1 MKTANETNIALRHNR
16 MKVLLIEVNL
26 DEVELIRQ
34 LLSETFTESKL
45 KIIHVGCLQAG
56 IEILQNQK
64 FDVVLLNLTL
74 PDQQG
79 LQIISQ
85 VKNYGATTPIVV
97 ILPNNDQKLALST
110 IHAGAEFYL
119 VKDSIDSEVLIHCLN
134 YAIERQRTKNEV
146 NLLLEA
152 TTTISHCQDFNEAL
166 TVTLSLLC
174 KHINWEFGEA
184 WIVNDEQKLN
194 YSPGWYS
201 SDRQFTELGE
211 HSQKL
216 QLLPGEGLPGRVFVS
231 KNPEWIKDIYLTE
244 NSSFLRSEITAKL
257 GLNSCF
263 AIPIIGEIQVLAV
276 LVFFKED
283 KQSED
288 KHLLELL
295 SAVATQLGSHI
306 QRKKTEA
313 ALQLSEERLN
323 LAIAASKLGLWDWNI
338 STGQIYFNSY
348 WKEMLGY
355 EEIEIDN
362 NYTAFE
368 KLMHPEDMPRVLQIL
383 SNHLENLTDFYEV
396 EFRMQSKSGEWKW
409 ILSRGKVFR
418 RDETGK
424 PLRMTG
430 THQDISDRKK
440 VEEANLNL
448 TRKFQESQKIA
459 HIGNW
464 EFDVLTGSVTWSEE
478 LFRIYGI
485 TPNKTPAFDQLV
497 EQIHPDD
504 REAFLQVMEKALTEG
519 ASYEMDHRIIRSDG
533 QIRYINGKGQAL
545 KTSHTSSNN
554 QKFGYV
560 LRLFGTA
567 IDITERCQA
576 EAALQQQFL
585 RQRLLAAILERI
597 RQSLNSEEV
606 LQTAVE
612 EVRRFLLTDRTIIY
626 RFNPDWSGVIAVE
639 SVAEE
644 WMPILG
650 IVIQD
655 NCFVEKYVPLYK
667 QGRIRAI
674 EDIYNGELHQCHA
687 DTLASLQVQANI
699 IVPILQGENL
709 WGLLIA
715 HHCTNARK
723 WQESEIDCLKQIGL
737 QLGIAIQQSTLFEQ
751 AQIEIAE
758 RQKAELALRESQAKL
773 QEKNQELEI
782 TLQDLKQTQTQ
793 LIQSE
798 KMVGLGQIVA
808 GIAHEIN
815 NPISFIYGN
824 LDYADQYVQSLLKLV
839 ELYNNYYP
847 NPPDKIQEEI
857 DKNDLEFIT
866 QDFPKLLFSMKSGA
880 ERIEK
885 IVKSLRTFSRLDEA
899 DMKSVDIHEGIES
912 TLMLLQSRLKCP
924 GKKLEIQVIKH
935 YSELPLVE
943 CYAGQL
949 NQVIMN
955 LLCNAID
962 SLESRFANEALTQKN
977 KNHTKEEIT
986 VRPSTIT
993 IRTYLSAIGN
1003 VAISIADNG
1012 CGIPESIRKRVFD
1025 PFFTTKAVGQG
1036 TGLGL
1041 SVSHSIIEHHS
1052 GKITCES
1059 TFGEG
1064 TNFIV
1069 EIPLQQ
1075 RNAMAQTPV
1084 QPPGN
1089 QNHLSIVK
1097 YQ

>member
-1 MKTANETNIALRHNR
+1 MMTANKTNIALPHKS
-16 MKVLLIEVNL
+16 MKVLLIEDNL
-26 DEVELIRQ
+26 EDVELIREV
-34 LLSETFTESKL
+34 LLETYIETNLKL
-45 KIIHVGCLQAG
+45 TNVDCLQAG
-56 IEILQNQK
+56 KEVLLKVK
-64 FDVVLLNLTL
+64 FDVILLDLTL
-74 PDQQG
+74 PDSQG
-79 LQIISQ
+79 LETITE
-85 VKNYGATTPIVV
+85 VKKYGAKTPIVV
-97 ILPNNDQKLALST
+97 MLASNDQTLALSA

-119 VKDSIDSEVLIHCLN
+119 TKSSIDSQVLLYCLN
-134 YAIERQRTKNEV
+134 YAVERQRTENEV
-146 NLLLEA
+146 HLLLDA
-152 TTTISHCQDFNEAL
+152 TTAISQSQDLNEAL
-166 TVTLSLLC
+166 AVTLNLLC
-174 KHINWEFGEA
+174 KHINWKFGEA
-184 WIVNDEQKLN
+184 WIVTDEQKLV

-201 SDRQFTELGE
+201 GDRRLEEFVE

-216 QLLPGEGLPGRVFVS
+216 KLLPDEGLPGRVFS
-231 KNPEWIKDIYLTE
+231 SGKPEWIEDLT
-244 NSSFLRSEITAKL
+244 STKKSTFLRSEFTTKL
-257 GLNSCF
+257 GLKSCF
-263 AIPIIGEIQVLAV
+263 GLPIIGDSQVLAV
-276 LVFFKED
+276 LVFFQEGKT
-283 KQSED
+283 SED
-288 KHLLELL
+288 KHLLQLL

-306 QRKKTEA
+306 QRKKTAA

-338 STGQIYFNSY
+338 STGEIYFNSY
-348 WKEMLGY
+348 WKQMLGY
-355 EEIEIDN
+355 EEIEIDG
-362 NYTAFE
+362 NYAAFE
-368 KLMHPEDMPRVLQIL
+368 KLIHPEDLPQVLQIL
-383 SNHLENLTDFYEV
+383 SDHLEGVTDFYEL
-396 EFRMQSKSGEWKW
+396 EFRMQSKSEEWKW
-409 ILSRGKVFR
+409 ILSRGKVSQW
-418 RDETGK
+418 DETGK

-440 VEEANLNL
+440 VEEANLEL

-464 EFDVLTGSVTWSEE
+464 EFDVLTGNITWSEE
-478 LFRIYGI
+478 LFRLYGMKS
-485 TPNKTPAFDQLV
+485 NKNPSFEQLV
-497 EQIHPDD
+497 QQVHPDD
-504 REAFLQVMEKALTEG
+504 REAFLQVVEQALTEG
-519 ASYEMDHRIIRSDG
+519 TSYEIDHRIIRPDG

-545 KTSHTSSNN
+545 KTNYNSPNN

-567 IDITERCQA
+567 IDITERYQA

-597 RQSLNSEEV
+597 RQSLNSEEI

-612 EVRRFLLTDRTIIY
+612 EVRHFLLTDRTIIY
-626 RFNPDWSGVIAVE
+626 RFNPDLSGVILVE

-644 WMPILG
+644 CMPIFGL
-650 IVIQD
+650 VIQD
-655 NCFVEKYVPLYK
+655 NCFVEEYVPLYQK
-667 QGRIRAI
+667 GRIRSV
-674 EDIYNGELHQCHA
+674 EDIHSGELHQCHA
-687 DTLASLQVQANI
+687 DLLAQLQIKANI
-699 IVPILQGENL
+699 VVPILQGENL

-715 HHCTNARK
+715 HHCRSPRK
-723 WQESEIDCLKQIGL
+723 WQESEVDCLKQIGV

-751 AQIEIAE
+751 AQTEIAE
-758 RQKAELALRESQAKL
+758 RQKVEIALRESQAKL
-773 QEKNQELEI
+773 QEKNQQLKS
-782 TLQDLKQTQTQ
+782 TLKDLKQTQTQ

-798 KMVGLGQIVA
+798 KMVSLGQMVA
-808 GIAHEIN
+808 GVAHEIN

-824 LDYADQYVQSLLKLV
+824 LDYANQYVKTLFKLV
-839 ELYNNYYP
+839 QLYGSYYP
-847 NPPDKIQEEI
+847 NPPGEIQKELDE
-857 DKNDLEFIT
+857 NDLEFIVE
-866 QDFPKLLFSMKSGA
+866 DFPRLLNSMQSGA

-885 IVKSLRTFSRLDEA
+885 IVKSLRTFSRLDES

-924 GKKLEIQVIKH
+924 EKKLEIQVIKD

-949 NQVIMN
+949 NQVMMN

-962 SLESRFANEALTQKN
+962 TLEEKDKHRSI
-977 KNHTKEEIT
+977 EEISAN
-986 VRPSTIT
+986 PSTIT
-993 IRTYLSAIGN
+993 IRTYLSQTAIQY

-1041 SVSHSIIEHHS
+1041 SVSHSIIERHH

-1059 TFGEG
+1059 EWEKG

-1069 EIPLQQ
+1069 EIPLKQC
-1075 RNAMAQTPV
+1075 NSTIQTPV
-1084 QPPGN
+1084 QQQEN